1 MYDDSDY
8 INPSKHDYLLNLCR
22 YIYIYFFKKQTN
34 REIIQPYVA

>member
-8 INPSKHDYLLNLCR
+8 IHPSKHDYLLNLCR
-22 YIYIYFFKKQTN
+22 YIYIFFKKQTN